1 MRGFYLHLVS
11 VSLDS
16 PARDAL
22 LRPVARSSFFPPLRC
37 SQPAAQRAVRLPLL
51 KSANTKRSCVKTGH
65 SSPNAFSQLL
75 RNLVSYC
82 AVLMGKSCRLTHT
95 YMATYTRP
103 ASHDPYSNSSSSFHS
118 HCQPLDSLWSRFL
131 LVRTAVLLI
140 WLWLTTYRYIPL
152 DM

>member
-65 SSPNAFSQLL
+65 NSSIAFSKLL
-75 RNLVSYC
+75 AEPGPYC
-82 AVLMGKSCRLTHT
+82 AVLMG
-95 YMATYTRP
+95 M
-103 ASHDPYSNSSSSFHS
+103 
-118 HCQPLDSLWSRFL
+118 
-131 LVRTAVLLI
+131 
-140 WLWLTTYRYIPL
+140 
-152 DM
+152 